1 MHHWDVGLCEPA
13 QKSYQLSHTKITL
26 YSPRVSSRH
35 MPARLQA
42 AKLRGSGT
50 KSCAILEVRA
60 LLYMIIEHF
69 KSQDPVPVYR
79 RFRDRGRLAPEGLR
93 YVSSWV
99 DEKLESCFQLMEA
112 EDRKHLDEWIVN
124 WNDLVEFE
132 VFPVIS
138 SNEAAERIS
147 PRL

>member
-1 MHHWDVGLCEPA
+1 MWE
-13 QKSYQLSHTKITL
+13 
-26 YSPRVSSRH
+26 
-35 MPARLQA
+35 
-42 AKLRGSGT
+42 
-50 KSCAILEVRA
+50 EVA

-69 KSQDPVPVYR
+69 KNQDPVPVYR

-99 DEKLESCFQLMEA
+99 DEELERCFQLMETD
-112 EDRKHLDEWIVN
+112 DRKRLDEWIGN

-132 VFPVIS
+132 VYAVIS
-138 SNEAAERIS
+138 SQEASERIS